1 MQVEVKIIKTV
12 VTQQYGTL
20 VNGDILKTDRAFAQH
35 LVDECGAAQFTAAAG
50 GESKQAAA
58 RPKRQSRAKDGAE

>member
-20 VNGDILKTDRAFAQH
+20 VSGDILKTDRAFAQH
-35 LVDECGAAQFTAAAG
+35 LVKECGAAQFTAAGAG
-50 GESKQAAA
+50 DVKKPAAP
-58 RPKRQSRAKDGAE
+58 RRRESRAKDGVA